1 MTTLADIDFDHLNTW
16 LGRSEM
22 AADVVTPALI
32 DRFRATFG
40 DYLFDTGAAAPL
52 GLHWCLAPAAAPRD
66 RLGPDGHPA
75 RGGFLP
81 PVPFQNRMWAGGE
94 VRFHRPL
101 MPGDQVTRTSRIA
114 AITPKDGRSGPL
126 VFVTVDHACHV
137 GGALRIEERQQI
149 VYRPAGPGRPALEPA
164 DPDPADF
171 AGDFAGDA
179 VTLFRYSAL
188 TFNGH
193 RIHYDYPYVT
203 EIEGYS
209 GLVVHGPLQATLLM
223 NRAAARAGTGA
234 IRFDYRGLS
243 PLIAGQ
249 PVRFQDAAGLVRL
262 ERPGGATTF
271 EGRFTPL

>member
-1 MTTLADIDFDHLNTW
+1 MNTLADIDFDHLNSW
-16 LGRSEM
+16 LGRAET
-22 AADVVTPALI
+22 ATDIVTPGLVE
-32 DRFRATFG
+32 RFRATFG

-66 RLGPDGHPA
+66 GLGPDGHPA

-94 VRFHRPL
+94 VSFHKPL
-101 MPGDQVTRTSRIA
+101 MPGDHVTRTSRIA

-126 VFVTVDHACHV
+126 VFVTVTHACHV
-137 GGALRIEERQQI
+137 GDELRIEERQDI
-149 VYRPAGPGRPALEPA
+149 VYRPAGPGRPTPPA
-164 DPDPADF
+164 AEQAPADF
-171 AGDFAGDA
+171 TGDA
-179 VTLFRYSAL
+179 VTLFRYSAM

-193 RIHYDYPYVT
+193 KIHYDFPYVT
-203 EIEGYS
+203 ETEGYS

-223 NRAAARAGTGA
+223 NRAAGRAGTPA

-249 PVRFQDAAGLVRL
+249 PVRFQDEDGLVRL
-262 ERPGGATTF
+262 QKSGGVTTF
-271 EGRFTPL
+271 EGRFAPL